1 MVHHHGAAGCHRP
14 RSERGRGLRR
24 PGAQDTA
31 HRPRRFRDPRV
42 RKELLDR
49 VNTALHKPIG
59 SIDPA
64 DAALVAII
72 AAGDLK
78 LVLDRKTER
87 ANKQRIQELTKLSG
101 PIGPAL
107 HKSIQA
113 AAIGEV

>member
-1 MVHHHGAAGCHRP
+1 MGDERLAACARTW
-14 RSERGRGLRR
+14 SSSRGRVG
-24 PGAQDTA
+24 
-31 HRPRRFRDPRV
+31 PRRTGTGARARLTC
-42 RKELLDR
+42 KELLDR
-49 VNTALHKPIG
+49 VNTALHEPIG

-72 AAGDLK
+72 AAGDLG
-78 LVLDRKTER
+78 LVLDRKTRR

-107 HKSIQA
+107 QKSIQA